1 MCRWMKLLAN
11 KVHIQGITVLATVF
25 NYMYLTQTAQNK
37 RLVTS
42 IKKKMKAGNT
52 KHRILPGKVHKQEP
66 QLI

>member
-42 IKKKMKAGNT
+42 IKKKNESWQ
-52 KHRILPGKVHKQEP
+52 H
-66 QLI
+66 